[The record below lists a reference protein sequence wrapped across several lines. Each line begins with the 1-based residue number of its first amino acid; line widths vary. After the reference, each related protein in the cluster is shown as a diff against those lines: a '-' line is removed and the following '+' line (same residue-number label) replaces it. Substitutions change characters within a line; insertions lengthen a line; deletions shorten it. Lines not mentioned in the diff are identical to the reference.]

1 VSLHSWYGISLPGWI
16 LTWGLPGWDA
26 GSKNPAQ
33 QSLPGSSWRWKR
45 TNFNFL
51 MSPKPAVVL
60 TWNGSHALLSLL
72 FQMKKHMSRDPEEK
86 RMIWKGF
93 GLYFIYTPDVVIYTP
108 VPFHLLLYLSLTLVT
123 SLLTDRSSFLL
134 KCMGDKNYKQ
144 TTQIQILDINIVL
157 IILAHQDSSKSK
169 GFKQQ
174 SCRLC

>member
-1 VSLHSWYGISLPGWI
+1 MAIC
-16 LTWGLPGWDA
+16 
-26 GSKNPAQ
+26 
-33 QSLPGSSWRWKR
+33 
-45 TNFNFL
+45 
-51 MSPKPAVVL
+51 
-60 TWNGSHALLSLL
+60 
-72 FQMKKHMSRDPEEK
+72 
-86 RMIWKGF
+86 
-93 GLYFIYTPDVVIYTP
+93 DVFS

-169 GFKQQ
+169 GFKQR